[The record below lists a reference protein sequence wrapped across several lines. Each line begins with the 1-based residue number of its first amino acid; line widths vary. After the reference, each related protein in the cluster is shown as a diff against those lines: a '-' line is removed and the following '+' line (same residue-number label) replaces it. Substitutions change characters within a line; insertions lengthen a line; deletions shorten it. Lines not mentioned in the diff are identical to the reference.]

1 MSKISFFAL
10 GGQDENGKNSYVL
23 EIDNSIFL
31 INTGA
36 KIPLSNSLGIDTVI
50 PDFTYIEENYS
61 RVKGI
66 FLTDVKNE
74 SFSALPWLIMKVPKI
89 KIYCSSFTKALI
101 LERLTK
107 YKISNNQ
114 YEIVSLTKK
123 IKIDDDV
130 FVKPIQLAGS
140 IPGIYGYNF
149 ETEDGLILFLSNFIV
164 GNLGIYGNTNLNY
177 LKRSL
182 ESSKPILMAMIDS
195 TRANYPGK
203 TIDKIFAKKFLE
215 KTFLTTKSTS
225 RIIVG
230 AYDEEMLS
238 IQEILDLAYKY
249 KRKVAVYG
257 RNYDNLL
264 EMNQRLAQKQN
275 LEIHYP
281 EFFDFR
287 QANKIDN
294 SVILITSTPERIY
307 QRFFRILEKD
317 DVFFKLKKTDSVI
330 MLAPPINGMEVL
342 HSRVLDE
349 IAKVA
354 KQLVDITETQFYRTR
369 PSEEDIFE
377 VLKALKPKFFIPIQ
391 GLYRYLV
398 VAGKTAE
405 RAGINRENIIILQN
419 RKVAFFLDGQLIS
432 QKHSIKNAGEVIV
445 DGFGVG
451 DISTEVIK
459 EREALSRDGTIVVCA
474 LLDTKSKRLISELI
488 INSYGIL
495 TKENKEKV
503 SKIIHEVVYTHFSA
517 VSKTRL
523 SDNQVKEV
531 QEKIQKSI
539 KRKIFKAIDKEPV
552 IIVAFYENY

>member
-1 MSKISFFAL
+1 MAKISFFAL

-307 QRFFRILEKD
+307 QKFFRILEKD
-317 DVFFKLKKTDSVI
+317 DVFFKLKK
-330 MLAPPINGMEVL
+330 
-342 HSRVLDE
+342 
-349 IAKVA
+349 
-354 KQLVDITETQFYRTR
+354 Q
-369 PSEEDIFE
+369 
-377 VLKALKPKFFIPIQ
+377 
-391 GLYRYLV
+391 
-398 VAGKTAE
+398 
-405 RAGINRENIIILQN
+405 IL
-419 RKVAFFLDGQLIS
+419 
-432 QKHSIKNAGEVIV
+432 
-445 DGFGVG
+445 
-451 DISTEVIK
+451 
-459 EREALSRDGTIVVCA
+459 
-474 LLDTKSKRLISELI
+474 LLC
-488 INSYGIL
+488 
-495 TKENKEKV
+495 
-503 SKIIHEVVYTHFSA
+503 
-517 VSKTRL
+517 
-523 SDNQVKEV
+523 
-531 QEKIQKSI
+531 
-539 KRKIFKAIDKEPV
+539 
-552 IIVAFYENY
+552 